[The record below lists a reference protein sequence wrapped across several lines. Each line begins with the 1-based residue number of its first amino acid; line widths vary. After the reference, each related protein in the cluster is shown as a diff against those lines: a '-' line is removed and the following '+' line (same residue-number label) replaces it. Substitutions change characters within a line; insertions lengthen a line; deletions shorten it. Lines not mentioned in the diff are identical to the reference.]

1 MSTQKA
7 LVVPEKQGQWK
18 VIDLPIPTPGPKD
31 VLVKI
36 VATALNPVDWKIKEY
51 GFFVS
56 EYPWV
61 GGTDGAGIVEQVGS
75 EVTNVAKGDK
85 MYVPGLSRIASSQGD
100 ALITANTSP

>member
-7 LVVPEKQGQWK
+7 LVVPEKQGQRK

-31 VLVKI
+31 VLVK
-36 VATALNPVDWKIKEY
+36 VFATALNLVDWKIKEY

-61 GGTDGAGIVEQVGS
+61 GGSDVPVEAGLAFTHRRLV
-75 EVTNVAKGDK
+75 N
-85 MYVPGLSRIASSQGD
+85 
-100 ALITANTSP
+100 

>member
-36 VATALNPVDWKIKEY
+36 VATALNPADWKIREY
-51 GFFVS
+51 AFCVS
-56 EYPWV
+56 ARP
-61 GGTDGAGIVEQVGS
+61 
-75 EVTNVAKGDK
+75 
-85 MYVPGLSRIASSQGD
+85 MVPVSSSKS
-100 ALITANTSP
+100 APRS

>member
-36 VATALNPVDWKIKEY
+36 VATALNPVDWKIREY
-51 GFFVS
+51 ALCVS
-56 EYPWV
+56 GEP
-61 GGTDGAGIVEQVGS
+61 T
-75 EVTNVAKGDK
+75 
-85 MYVPGLSRIASSQGD
+85 VPVSSSKS
-100 ALITANTSP
+100 APRS